1 MHFHGEHF
9 AEERNVLIKR
19 DENGYGL
26 TVCGNNPVFVQ
37 SVREAFFRNDFSL
50 SILKRQVP
58 HVQLLS
64 SSGELTDELY
74 GSAAAKAGVHVG
86 ECIIK
91 VNGVTVTSLDH
102 LEVVKLI
109 SVAPYTTLTL
119 SGGPSSSSAASSMG
133 NDHYEKRDRCLER
146 RSTENAIRPN
156 SEFSFEWSDQMCK
169 VDN

>member
-1 MHFHGEHF
+1 MMPSNF
-9 AEERNVLIKR
+9 
-19 DENGYGL
+19 L
-26 TVCGNNPVFVQ
+26 TW
-37 SVREAFFRNDFSL
+37 
-50 SILKRQVP
+50 
-58 HVQLLS
+58 
-64 SSGELTDELY
+64 LTGKIAL

-156 SEFSFEWSDQMCK
+156 SLIDFYNCLKEKWILTKFCRY
-169 VDN
+169 NN